1 MRPWYGPDGPSSVRG
16 GDPSAPLPD
25 PATIE
30 GTPAL
35 AAIREGLGAYLLAQG
50 YVAEHPLLYVDER
63 DDPYV
68 YVRFDISEDGLGF
81 IDTTY
86 VYSPG
91 VSRQLDEI
99 FEAYGAYGPDEP
111 HEPHT
116 SETWMLGRP
125 VHADIQALKTFEAE
139 DEIQTSE
146 DRYDLRY
153 AIKVARKRRTCP
165 GKLWL
170 RLRARRRGHKRRL
183 RFRAKPEPTG
193 LDRISPRFRALPLN
207 WHAEAEYESDCW
219 SSWLATPDPAPAARA
234 NVEVWRAYVEPR
246 LIHASRDRGADIPLK
261 TWLSGGGGEGGR
273 GILGEEWQM
282 HDRLYWSMK
291 APCET
296 PYSWEDN
303 KFCAHISDAEF
314 NLYYEF
320 ENLEQRL
327 ALRAICWKN
336 ANENNNYCFELI
348 NETQLPRNIIHSADF
363 ALAAK
368 LFRRQTAIAAFR
380 FNVPPNPDWRTKLN
394 HLLSSPIKHDP
405 YSVIGQYISTVH
417 KPPAEI

>member
-25 PATIE
+25 PAKID

-35 AAIREGLGAYLLAQG
+35 AAIREGLGAYLLAKG

-111 HEPHT
+111 HEPYT
-116 SETWMLGRP
+116 SETRMLGRP
-125 VHADIQALKTFEAE
+125 VHADIQALKTFESE

-170 RLRARRRGHKRRL
+170 RLRARRRGHKRGL

-207 WHAEAEYESDCW
+207 WHAEAEYESGCW
-219 SSWLATPDPAPAARA
+219 SNWLATPDPAAAARA
-234 NVEVWRAYVEPR
+234 NVDVWRAYVEPR

-261 TWLSGGGGEGGR
+261 TWLSGGGGGGEGGR

-291 APCET
+291 AIFET
-296 PYSWEDN
+296 EHYWEDN
-303 KFCAHISDAEF
+303 KSSANIKDAEF
-314 NLYYEF
+314 NLFCEF
-320 ENLEQRL
+320 NNIDHRISASISKWREKSIQNDGDMFDNTTHITAQMALLDPEIAAAAALYQKQISIFAYRCNVLPVDDWKENLSKISSIQ
-327 ALRAICWKN
+327 
-336 ANENNNYCFELI
+336 F
-348 NETQLPRNIIHSADF
+348 PADSV
-363 ALAAK
+363 
-368 LFRRQTAIAAFR
+368 TAISR
-380 FNVPPNPDWRTKLN
+380 YL
-394 HLLSSPIKHDP
+394 
-405 YSVIGQYISTVH
+405 
-417 KPPAEI
+417 